1 MLVAL
6 LEVPDLVSRL
16 SQKQAELREVGAK
29 LRLLE
34 AGTRLADML
43 LLGYFPFDT
52 YCMGHCLQAHNLCID
67 GGCADTDSLVAM
79 SAIGNDLYFTEL
91 FLNGSLALAL
101 SISRY
106 LRGTWGENQ
115 AHQVIVSLVWEE
127 LHRRLRER
135 LAPGEACDPRL
146 ERIVKS
152 TGLFARLDVFLGS
165 ILLDQV
171 PPRGE
176 IWV

>member
-1 MLVAL
+1 MHGSL
-6 LEVPDLVSRL
+6 L
-16 SQKQAELREVGAK
+16 
-29 LRLLE
+29 
-34 AGTRLADML
+34 AGTEPLHRRWLRGHGLPRGDERDRRRP
-43 LLGYFPFDT
+43 YF
-52 YCMGHCLQAHNLCID
+52 A
-67 GGCADTDSLVAM
+67 
-79 SAIGNDLYFTEL
+79 EL
-91 FLNGSLALAL
+91 FLNGSLALAQ

-135 LAPGEACDPRL
+135 LAQGEACDPRL
-146 ERIVKS
+146 ERIVNC
-152 TGLFARLDVFLGS
+152 TGLFARLELFLGS
-165 ILLDQV
+165 ILLGQV

>member
-1 MLVAL
+1 
-6 LEVPDLVSRL
+6 
-16 SQKQAELREVGAK
+16 
-29 LRLLE
+29 
-34 AGTRLADML
+34 
-43 LLGYFPFDT
+43 
-52 YCMGHCLQAHNLCID
+52 MGHCLQGQNLCID

-79 SAIGNDLYFTEL
+79 SAIDDDRYFAEL
-91 FLNGSLALAL
+91 FLNGSLALAQ

-115 AHQVIVSLVWEE
+115 AQQVIVSLVWEE

-135 LAPGEACDPRL
+135 LAQGEACDPRL
-146 ERIVKS
+146 ERIVNC
-152 TGLFARLDVFLGS
+152 TGLFARLELFLGS
-165 ILLDQV
+165 ILLGQV